1 MKNEVYKV
9 IVAGGRDFNDYELL
23 VKTLDKF
30 RVYVPYFEVVSGKAR
45 GADSLGERY
54 AKEHKLPIQPFPPN
68 WNLGK
73 VAAILRNEEMGNY
86 ADALIAFWDSS
97 SPGTK
102 HMINYATKKGLQVI
116 VVKY

>member
-1 MKNEVYKV
+1 MKNDLFKV
-9 IVAGGRDFNDYELL
+9 IVAGGRDFTDYELL
-23 VKTLDKF
+23 KNTLNKF
-30 RVYVPYFEVVSGKAR
+30 KELVPYFEVVSGNAR

-54 AKEHKLPIQPFPPN
+54 ARENNLPIKSFKPN

-73 VAAILRNEEMGNY
+73 AAGILRNEEMGDY
-86 ADALIAFWDSS
+86 ANALIAFWNSV

-102 HMINYATKKGLQVI
+102 HMINYAHKKGLLVK